1 VNSGQGEVR
10 WNAERY
16 PMVLVRDLVTGAVV
30 SLARGG
36 SVRIPA
42 PGVSD
47 FGLTFSDGVHSVT
60 RQGRILQ

>member
-1 VNSGQGEVR
+1 
-10 WNAERY
+10 
-16 PMVLVRDLVTGAVV
+16 MVLVRDLRTGAVV

-36 SVRIPA
+36 AVRVPA
-42 PGVSD
+42 AGLSD